1 MTKLQND
8 ESTLVAVY
16 DIRNCGPRH
25 RFTANGRIVHNSGQL
40 NQQNLPR
47 VSGKPTDALRK
58 SLRAP
63 AGHKVVVV
71 DLSGIELRVNHF
83 LWKTKS
89 SMDLFEAD
97 PEKADLYKD
106 FASKLYAVD
115 VSEVTKPQRQIGKIA
130 HLGLGFGAGAQTFIR
145 IAKMMGGVNM
155 PEKEAIDVVTRW
167 RTEYNAIRTGWR
179 ICNTALSHLL
189 NRAYGEEI
197 DPWGLC
203 VTHEEGIKTPVGMI
217 RYPEL
222 SYVEEDKEYWYG
234 EGRNKSRLNGPKV
247 DENLVQHLARCI
259 MAEQLLTIAAKFD
272 VVHTVHD
279 EVVCIVEE
287 GRAQECLDFMLDTMR
302 TPPTWWPELVLWAEG
317 DIADSY
323 GEAK

>member
-1 MTKLQND
+1 M
-8 ESTLVAVY
+8 
-16 DIRNCGPRH
+16 
-25 RFTANGRIVHNSGQL
+25 ANGKLVHNSGKL

-63 AGHKVVVV
+63 AGRKVVVV

-83 LWKTKS
+83 LWNAKS
-89 SMDLFEAD
+89 STELFIAD

-106 FASKLYAVD
+106 FASKLYNVPVA
-115 VSEVTKPQRQIGKIA
+115 EVTKAQRQIGKIA
-130 HLGLGFGAGAQTFIR
+130 HLGLGFGSGPQTFIR
-145 IAKMMGGVNM
+145 IAKTMGGVTM
-155 PEKEAIDVVTRW
+155 SEAEAIDVVKRW
-167 RTEYNAIRTGWR
+167 RTEYNAIRKGWAM
-179 ICNTALSHLL
+179 CNTALVYLY
-189 NRAYGEEI
+189 NKEYGKTL
-197 DPWGLC
+197 DLWGMC

-217 RYPEL
+217 RYPALE
-222 SYVEEDKEYWYG
+222 YDEGDKQFWYG
-234 EGRNKSRLNGPKV
+234 EGRNRARLHGPLV

-259 MAEQLLTIAAKFD
+259 MAEQMLSIAAKFD

-287 GRAQECLDFMLDTMR
+287 DRAQECLDFMLSTMR